1 MQEEQNVVSSF
12 LSPRFHFLAIY
23 VVARAAGGALAAG
36 DDLAAVEWF
45 PLSGSLPE
53 MAFQEDVDVL
63 HWFALHRSEGLPVDR
78 DWAG

>member
-1 MQEEQNVVSSF
+1 
-12 LSPRFHFLAIY
+12 
-23 VVARAAGGALAAG
+23 VARALGGALAAG

-45 PLSGSLPE
+45 PLSGPLPE

-63 HWFALHRSEGLPVDR
+63 RRLALHRSQGLPVDR